1 MEDFLDRLENP
12 FILLHEIRW
21 FNNTFTSENQKVRI
35 FFSLFS
41 IFFIFWKF
49 LSILIPIMGIIWTTC
64 TLRNFMFSLFRGTIS
79 ASITNLTVECF
90 FIQILDSKTI
100 VFWNCISTSQHFCL
114 KKPSLSL
121 NDSINLFKILFSQ
134 HHSPDFIFRYKQH
147 HKIQRYLSF
156 EITPD
161 NKWNEIQV
169 HVFTKHCFI
178 RNQCFLHSYTLL
190 STEC

>member
-1 MEDFLDRLENP
+1 MINP
-12 FILLHEIRW
+12 
-21 FNNTFTSENQKVRI
+21 I
-35 FFSLFS
+35 F
-41 IFFIFWKF
+41 
-49 LSILIPIMGIIWTTC
+49 
-64 TLRNFMFSLFRGTIS
+64 RNFYKVQKNNGISRPLKIHFR
-79 ASITNLTVECF
+79 NNRCF
-90 FIQILDSKTI
+90 VQMAFTFVQRTGQKYR
-100 VFWNCISTSQHFCL
+100 FGHFAHPYL
-114 KKPSLSL
+114 KKHSLSL
-121 NDSINLFKILFSQ
+121 NDSINLFKILLSQ